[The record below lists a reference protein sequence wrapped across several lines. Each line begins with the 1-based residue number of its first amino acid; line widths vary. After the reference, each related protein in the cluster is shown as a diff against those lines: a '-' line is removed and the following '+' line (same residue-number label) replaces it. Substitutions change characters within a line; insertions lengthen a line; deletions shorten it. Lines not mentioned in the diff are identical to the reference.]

1 MALCLVTGGAGFIG
15 SHIVRHLLARGD
27 HVRVLDNFSTGKREN
42 LTRIQGSLEVI
53 EGDLRNS
60 DEVFNAVRGVD
71 LVFHQAAEV
80 SVPRS
85 MEDPQ
90 TCFDVNVNGTN
101 NLLEAARKSGVR
113 RVVIASSCAVYGNSQ
128 NLPLVE
134 SETPQLLSPY
144 SASKYVTEIY
154 ADLYSRIYGLDVV
167 ALRYFN
173 VYGPRQS
180 PQSDYAAVIPIF
192 IHRLLNQQAPT
203 VYGDGFQKRDF
214 IFVEDIVRANFLAAE
229 AGDAAGKVYNVCTG
243 HDYSLQDLLDVLSE
257 LIPNSVEANYASAR
271 PGDIYRSIGNPGKAA
286 KELGF
291 EAQENFIDG
300 LARTLEWMRV

>member
-15 SHIVRHLLARGD
+15 SHIVHNLLARGD
-27 HVRVLDNFSTGKREN
+27 NVRVLDNFSTGKREN
-42 LTRIQGSLEVI
+42 LSGIQGPLEVV

-60 DEVFNAVRGVD
+60 DEVLNAVRGVD

-90 TCFDVNVNGTN
+90 TCFDVNVKGTH
-101 NLLEAARKSGVR
+101 NLLEAARNSGVQ

-134 SETPQLLSPY
+134 SEPPQLLSPY
-144 SASKYVTEIY
+144 SASKFVTEIY
-154 ADLYSRIYGLDVV
+154 ADLYSHVFGMDVV

-192 IHRLLNQQAPT
+192 MHRMINGLSPT

-214 IFVEDIVRANFLAAE
+214 VFVEDVVRANFLAAE
-229 AGDAAGKVYNVCTG
+229 ASDAVGKVYNVCTG
-243 HDYSLQDLLDVLSE
+243 HEYSLQDLLDALAE
-257 LIPNSVEANYASAR
+257 LIPDSVNVNYGPPR

-291 EAQENFIDG
+291 EAQDKFIDG
-300 LARTLEWMRV
+300 LARTLEWMRL